1 MQDNNNTKE
10 EKMRIQIVNQ
20 LRERVIIQL
29 VQTNRDSNRTML
41 SITIV
46 EKCCHITVKCSLAAL
61 VCTSEQ
67 LKLESQLANQASSY
81 PLSVGVTN

>member
-29 VQTNRDSNRTML
+29 VQTNHDRNRTML
-41 SITIV
+41 SITVV
-46 EKCCHITVKCSLAAL
+46 ENVVIL
-61 VCTSEQ
+61 
-67 LKLESQLANQASSY
+67 
-81 PLSVGVTN
+81 P